1 VYRKPEN
8 LLISLLVPTPKR
20 RGGTNT
26 MALTDTAIRTTKPRA
41 KPFKLTDGG
50 GLHLLVN
57 PSAVKLWR
65 LAYRFGGKQKT
76 LALGAYPIITLDAA

>member
-1 VYRKPEN
+1 
-8 LLISLLVPTPKR
+8 
-20 RGGTNT
+20 
-26 MALTDTAIRTTKPRA
+26 MALTGTAIRTTKPRA

-76 LALGAYPIITLDAA
+76 LALGAYPSVTLAAARSRRNAARCAEGIHLTWFE